1 MTPYDLL
8 GLVAIILVSRIA
20 LSIRPVTAA
29 SKGRSVAIAREYLDP
44 FIYAGIAAWLLIT
57 FVARTYY
64 IPSASMVPTL
74 EVHDVLLVDKF
85 EYRFHAPHEGDVV
98 VFPPPIPTPDDF
110 IKRVIGLPGER
121 LHITKGIVYINDVAL
136 DEPYIAAET
145 ELRPKDRELR
155 HLGQR
160 WIRLACAR
168 PRRKQTSRR
177 NRSGLRP
184 IRFRRT
190 AIMMFGDNRND
201 SEDSHIWG
209 FAQDAGT
216 FANRSADGRTRRL
229 YGPRVPDLLAARP
242 DENPEIVAKS
252 TSRGAVRAIA
262 LACEPRAATCDPRR
276 ADRSIF
282 HPLLASFR
290 SLDVSARELGRV
302 CRHQHARVSPSTHPH
317 AVTSSPSGTTARR
330 RNSTSSA

>member
-20 LSIRPVTAA
+20 LSIRPVMAA
-29 SKGRSVAIAREYLDP
+29 SNGRSVAIAREYLDP

-121 LHITKGIVYINDVAL
+121 LHVTKGIVYINDVAL
-136 DEPYIAAET
+136 NEPYIAEKPNYDLKIANYGIWVNDGFGWHA
-145 ELRPKDRELR
+145 LDPSQANVPPKS
-155 HLGQR
+155 H
-160 WIRLACAR
+160 W
-168 PRRKQTSRR
+168 
-177 NRSGLRP
+177 
-184 IRFRRT
+184 T
-190 AIMMFGDNRND
+190 APDTIPPNCFLMFGDNRND

-216 FANRSADGRTRRL
+216 FAS
-229 YGPRVPDLLAARP
+229 GPRTG
-242 DENPEIVAKS
+242 E
-252 TSRGAVRAIA
+252 RAGFTG
-262 LACEPRAATCDPRR
+262 RAFL
-276 ADRSIF
+276 IF
-282 HPLLASFR
+282 WPLNQMKILK
-290 SLDVSARELGRV
+290 
-302 CRHQHARVSPSTHPH
+302 
-317 AVTSSPSGTTARR
+317 
-330 RNSTSSA
+330 